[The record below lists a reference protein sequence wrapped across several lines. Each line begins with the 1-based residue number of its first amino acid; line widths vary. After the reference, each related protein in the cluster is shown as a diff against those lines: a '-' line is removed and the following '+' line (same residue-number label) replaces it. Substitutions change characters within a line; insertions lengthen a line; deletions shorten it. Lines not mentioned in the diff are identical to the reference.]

1 MASHGRC
8 RKCGG
13 NLFPGE
19 DIYSKYLHCL
29 QCGTSQELTKL
40 GSLDEE
46 LAATWPP
53 PRAPGP
59 GRLPPR
65 SPRNTAARPAR

>member
-13 NLFPGE
+13 NLFLGE

-29 QCGTSQELTKL
+29 QCGASQELTGL
-40 GSLDEE
+40 GSLDRE
-46 LAATWPP
+46 LAASLAPHRQRLGLVA
-53 PRAPGP
+53 PR
-59 GRLPPR
+59 R
-65 SPRNTAARPAR
+65 

>member
-1 MASHGRC
+1 MASQGRC

-13 NLFPGE
+13 NLFPAE

-29 QCGTSQELTKL
+29 QCGTSRELTKL

-46 LAATWPP
+46 LAASLAPH
-53 PRAPGP
+53 RA
-59 GRLPPR
+59 RLGL
-65 SPRNTAARPAR
+65 TASRR

>member
-1 MASHGRC
+1 MAGHDRC

-29 QCGTSQELTKL
+29 QCGSSQELSGP
-40 GSLDEE
+40 GSLDRE
-46 LAATWPP
+46 LAASL
-53 PRAPGP
+53 APHRE
-59 GRLPPR
+59 RLGL
-65 SPRNTAARPAR
+65 TATRR